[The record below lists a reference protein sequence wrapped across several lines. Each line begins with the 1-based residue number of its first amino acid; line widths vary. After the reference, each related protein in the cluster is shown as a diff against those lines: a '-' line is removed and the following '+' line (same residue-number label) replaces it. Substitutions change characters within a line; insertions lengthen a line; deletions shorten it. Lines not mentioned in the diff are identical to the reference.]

1 MKSHLT
7 GLEASRS
14 QEKTLELQETCNIS
28 STSKSDNEIQDQDQ
42 DIKDVEELEDID
54 QATQEGL

>member
-1 MKSHLT
+1 
-7 GLEASRS
+7 
-14 QEKTLELQETCNIS
+14 LELQETCNIS